1 MEPNPIFWAGRRVCV
16 TGGTGFLGGHLVR
29 QLLQLN
35 AEVRVLALPPRAD
48 HPLNAEPRV
57 QGVYGDLL
65 DPATVRRAV
74 ADCSV
79 IFHTAGLVATWG
91 PALKR
96 MHDVH
101 VQGTRN
107 VLVGADPRSRVVH
120 TSSVMAVGAFT
131 TGEPVTEELPFN
143 LQTLPMEYVQAKR
156 AAEEVALQAAA
167 QGQTVIVTNPSYL
180 IGPDDHDRS
189 YMGRLCLR
197 FWKGRLP
204 VAPPGGLNLVDVR
217 DAARGHLLAAEH
229 GRPGRR
235 YLLGGED
242 CSMRDFLRRMAEVAG
257 FRPRGLPTVSHWQ
270 MSLLAGLAEAR
281 AWMTGK
287 EPYPSFQERHS
298 CRRYWYCRSDRA
310 RDELGYVHRPLMQTL
325 ADTYRWYL
333 ATDGIHLR
341 WINRWWMRPQA
352 NQERAA

>member
-1 MEPNPIFWAGRRVCV
+1 MEPNPLFWAGRRVCV
-16 TGGTGFLGGHLVR
+16 TGGTGFLGSHLVR

-35 AEVRVLALPPRAD
+35 AEVRVLALPPRPD
-48 HPLNAEPRV
+48 HPLRAEPRV
-57 QGVYGDLL
+57 QGAYGDLL
-65 DPATVRRAV
+65 DPQDVRRAV
-74 ADCSV
+74 AGCSV
-79 IFHTAGLVATWG
+79 IFHTAGLVGTWG

-101 VQGTRN
+101 VRGTCH
-107 VLVGADPRSRVVH
+107 VLAEADPGTRVVH
-120 TSSVMAVGAFT
+120 TSSVMAVGAYPT
-131 TGEPVTEELPFN
+131 AEPVTEETPFN
-143 LQTLPMEYVQAKR
+143 LQNLPMDYVQAKR
-156 AAEEVALQAAA
+156 ASELVAMEAAA
-167 QGQTVIVTNPSYL
+167 HGQAVIVVNPGFL

-242 CSMRDFLRRMAEVAG
+242 CSTQDFLRQMAKVAG
-257 FRPRGLPTVSHWQ
+257 LRPRSLPRAPHWLVGL
-270 MSLLAGLAEAR
+270 MAGLAELR
-281 AWMTGK
+281 AWMSGK

-298 CRRYWYCRSDRA
+298 CRLYWYCRSDRA
-310 RDELGYVHRPLMQTL
+310 RAELGYVSRPLLETL
-325 ADTYRWYL
+325 ADTHRWYL
-333 ATDGIHLR
+333 ATEGIHLR

-352 NQERAA
+352 GAERAA